1 MANHL
6 VQYLKPWHL
15 ILFGIALSIAAAL
28 MQHIRIEEK
37 FAELEELD
45 TKIANLD
52 ARIDSLWQQH
62 VEAERK
68 KEFAYLLLALHDKTS
83 IEEDDD
89 KRHSAAISSMALNEV
104 LTKYLASIQNNTV
117 DKNRISDNRHKSS
130 ASAQIEAHQRQ
141 LRDQIDDLYFEH
153 LELNKLRR
161 PLQKEIDVTRNIAL
175 LLQLLGLILVLSK
188 DLARR
193 E

>member
-1 MANHL
+1 MANLL

-68 KEFAYLLLALHDKTS
+68 KEFASLLVALHDKTS
-83 IEEDDD
+83 IEDDD

-117 DKNRISDNRHKSS
+117 DKNRISDNSHKSS

-153 LELNKLRR
+153 LELSKLRR

>member
-68 KEFAYLLLALHDKTS
+68 KEFASLLLALHDKTS
-83 IEEDDD
+83 IVGDD
-89 KRHSAAISSMALNEV
+89 KRHNAAISNTALNEV
-104 LTKYLASIQNNTV
+104 LTTYLASIQNNAFNN
-117 DKNRISDNRHKSS
+117 NRISDNRHKSS

-153 LELNKLRR
+153 LELSKLRR